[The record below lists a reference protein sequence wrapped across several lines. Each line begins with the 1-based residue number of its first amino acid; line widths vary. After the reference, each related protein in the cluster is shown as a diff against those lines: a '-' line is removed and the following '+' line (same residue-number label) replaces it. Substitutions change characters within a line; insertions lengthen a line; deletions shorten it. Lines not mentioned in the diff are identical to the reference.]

1 VGRSLVRSG
10 ILLLVAAMALL
21 GWGSA
26 AAIDLT
32 PRIGAPPGSIGLYPG
47 PGEVRVT
54 WADPRYG
61 DGYISHIQV
70 DAQPRDGSCTA
81 APGAGGCTVT
91 GLKNGTAYTF
101 AVYAVGISGFN
112 YDAAVAGPAW
122 PCCSQPE
129 APAAVSAVAEQG
141 AAVVSWQPPSNA
153 QAAGNE
159 FTYSVTSSPTGGTCA
174 TSERSCRIEGLEDGT
189 GHVFSVVASNA
200 VGSSPAGVSNSI
212 TPKGPP
218 GAPSGVQVFL
228 GEKGKATVSWLGP
241 NKTGGEV
248 VSEYIAVAQPGG
260 AACRS
265 AGQLT
270 CTVKGLRNGK
280 RYRFT
285 VTAYNSLGA
294 GPQSDVSPIARPLAG
309 PGKVRAIKAR
319 ASGTSARISWK
330 PPKSTGGL
338 TIKRYEVRSSP
349 SGATCR
355 SKSTTCTVTGL
366 TPGTRY
372 SFTVQALNRLGKGAV
387 AESSAVT
394 IARPE
399 VAPQPTPP
407 QPGPPPDPDK
417 PEQSLS

>member
-1 VGRSLVRSG
+1 MTVSNSWIRAGV
-10 ILLLVAAMALL
+10 LLLASAVALL

-26 AAIDLT
+26 AAIELT
-32 PRIGAPPGSIGLYPG
+32 PKIGAPPASIGLYPG
-47 PGEVRVT
+47 SGEVRVT

-81 APGAGGCTVT
+81 SPGSGGCTVT

-101 AVYAVGISGFN
+101 AVFAVGVNGFN
-112 YDAAVAGPAW
+112 YNAAVAGPAW
-122 PCCSQPE
+122 PCCSPPE
-129 APAAVSAVAEQG
+129 APTSVAAVAEQG
-141 AAVVSWQPPSNA
+141 AAVVSWEPPSNA

-159 FTYSVTSSPTGGTCA
+159 FTYSVTSSPTGGTCS

-200 VGSSPAGVSNSI
+200 VGSSAAGVSNAV

-228 GEKGKATVSWLGP
+228 GKRGKATVSWLGP
-241 NKTGGEV
+241 AKTGGEV
-248 VSEYIAVAQPGG
+248 VSQYVAIAQPGG

-265 AGQLT
+265 AGQLS
-270 CTVKGLRNGK
+270 CTVKGLSNGK

-285 VTAYNSLGA
+285 VTAYNSVGA
-294 GPQSDVSPIARPLAG
+294 GPRSEVSPIARPLAG
-309 PGKVRAIKAR
+309 PGKVRRIKAR
-319 ASGTSARISWK
+319 GSGTSATITWK

-338 TIKRYEVRSSP
+338 AIRRYEVRSSP
-349 SGATCR
+349 SGSMCR
-355 SKSTTCTVTGL
+355 SKTTKCTVKGL

-372 SFTVQALNRLGKGAV
+372 TFTVQAINRLGKGAV

-394 IARPE
+394 IAQPQ
-399 VAPQPTPP
+399 APTQPTQPP
-407 QPGPPPDPDK
+407 VPDK
-417 PEQSLS
+417 PEKPSVPLS